1 VANVTKVSPS
11 SSSFK
16 SDLSKVLARTMF
28 KDLKKMDT
36 AAYKIPAN
44 NDVVIKALTAAKD
57 GVNATIYWGN
67 VTGMGPSCL
76 QTLGEDGHWEPQ
88 GMCVCVCL
96 CVCVC
101 VRVCVYV
108 CACVCVCVCVCI
120 HTYIHTCIH
129 TYIYTYILYVCI
141 YRVLQ
146 GQLQHELRWDY
157 ADNEERNRFARI
169 IGLFYSYFRS
179 LLLLY

>member
-1 VANVTKVSPS
+1 MANVTKVSPS

-101 VRVCVYV
+101 VYIPTYIH
-108 CACVCVCVCVCI
+108 AYI
-120 HTYIHTCIH
+120 HTYIHI
-129 TYIYTYILYVCI
+129 YIYIICVYI
-141 YRVLQ
+141 
-146 GQLQHELRWDY
+146 
-157 ADNEERNRFARI
+157 
-169 IGLFYSYFRS
+169 
-179 LLLLY
+179 